1 MFDLQRI
8 GMESLTDRLVSSN
21 YWPARA
27 AQRLEQER
35 FSDVVRICLDNLD
48 DCPELISGRLIYATA
63 LYRSGQSESASE
75 EFRLVLSLDPD
86 NLVALKYLGDILYAS
101 GDATA
106 ALANYYRVLEIDPY
120 CRGLKS
126 GIERRRLTT
135 TRTVTLTRG
144 SEARPERRPQNLRDI
159 PFFTETMGDLYLAQG
174 YPRLATEVFRQL
186 NETDDSP
193 RIAEKLAEAVGKTKE
208 KES

>member
-1 MFDLQRI
+1 MFDLTKT

-27 AQRLEQER
+27 AQRLEQGR
-35 FSDVVRICLDNLD
+35 FSDVVRICRDNLD
-48 DCPELISGRLIYATA
+48 DCPDLVSSRLIYATA
-63 LYRSGQSESASE
+63 LYRSGQSESASK
-75 EFRLVLSLDPD
+75 EFRRVLALDPD

-106 ALANYYRVLEIDPY
+106 AIANYYRILEIDPY
-120 CRGLKS
+120 CSGLKS

-144 SEARPERRPQNLRDI
+144 SEVRPERRPQNLRDI
-159 PFFTETMGDLYLAQG
+159 PFFTETIGDLYLAQG
-174 YPRLATEVFRQL
+174 YPRLAAEVFRRL